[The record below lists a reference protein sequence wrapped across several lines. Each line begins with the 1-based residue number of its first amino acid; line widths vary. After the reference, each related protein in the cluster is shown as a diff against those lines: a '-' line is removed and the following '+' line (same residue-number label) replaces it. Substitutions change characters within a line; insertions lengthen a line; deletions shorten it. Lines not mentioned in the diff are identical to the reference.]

1 MTAIEAAELLNV
13 DRETVKNYIR
23 KGVLVAPKRKNDRG
37 GYQILRS
44 SVEAFLSEG
53 YDVVAQ
59 SQAIEQ
65 MRIDIADEKEALKTA
80 KETLLAQKE
89 AMRIK
94 GVMYE
99 NILEFRQTV
108 LALLDCMGEEV
119 LTDRETDILM
129 YALSGNNFESI
140 GDKFCLTRE
149 RVRQIYHK
157 ALRRLKNS
165 KSYVKCMSANEEYQ
179 KIIKEQESKIDALQH
194 IIKESNMDVP
204 IDAVLVPE
212 SLIGLDNYHMSVRA
226 YNLLRMLDIKN
237 LWELAA
243 YSRHQFARVR
253 NLGRKTLN
261 ELDIL
266 LERFNLEW
274 GKIDSLKQVR
284 NAYGDKLYEVSYATI
299 KAYRPTW

>member
-23 KGVLVAPKRKNDRG
+23 KGVLVAPRRKNDRG

-53 YDVVAQ
+53 YDVAAQ

-65 MRIDIADEKEALKTA
+65 MRKDIADEKEALKTA

-99 NILEFRQTV
+99 NMLEFRQTMAV
-108 LALLDCMGEEV
+108 LLDCMGEEV
-119 LTDRETDILM
+119 LTNREMDILM
-129 YALSGNNFESI
+129 AFLSGSNYDTICDRF
-140 GDKFCLTRE
+140 GLTRE

-165 KSYVKCMSANEEYQ
+165 KSYVKCMSVNEEYQ
-179 KIIKEQESKIDALQH
+179 KTIKEQESKIEALQH
-194 IIKESNMDVP
+194 ALKESNVEAP

-212 SLIGLDNYHMSVRA
+212 SLIGLDNCHISVRA
-226 YNLLRMLDIKN
+226 YNILHMLGIKN

-243 YSRHQFARVR
+243 YSRSQFMRARH
-253 NLGRKTLN
+253 LGRKTIS

-274 GKIDSLKQVR
+274 GKIDSLKNVR

>member
-23 KGVLVAPKRKNDRG
+23 KGVLVAPRRKNDRG

-53 YDVVAQ
+53 YDVAAQ

-65 MRIDIADEKEALKTA
+65 MRKDIADEKEALKTA

-274 GKIDSLKQVR
+274 GKIDSLKNVR